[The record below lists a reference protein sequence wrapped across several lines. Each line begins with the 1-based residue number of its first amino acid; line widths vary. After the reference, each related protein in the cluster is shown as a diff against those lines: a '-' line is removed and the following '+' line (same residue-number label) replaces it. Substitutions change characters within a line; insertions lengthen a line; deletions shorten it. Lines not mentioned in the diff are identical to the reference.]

1 MARVR
6 FGVVGCGG
14 FARWHLKCLLDAPEA
29 EVVALCDPSEDALK
43 QARAIDARLAPLPS
57 HADHRA
63 LMERGDLDAVLI
75 STPHT
80 QHIGQIEDAFA
91 RGLHVLCDKP
101 LCTSVMD
108 VQRAIV
114 ARDRA
119 AKLGMVSYQRH
130 VEAPYVFLR
139 EKVRSGAI
147 GEVRAIQA
155 LLCQNWRSG
164 TSGKWRQDPDQ
175 SGGGFLLD
183 SGSHILDAVLW
194 ITGLTPQSAL
204 AIVDHRGTPVDI
216 DVSASVRFDGGAIAA
231 FAFFGDAP
239 EWFEEM
245 RFYGTEG
252 TLGIV
257 AGRVEWRDP
266 TGRRMAVESFPSTPS
281 PDAHFARCVLGQED
295 LAATF
300 EDAERTAR
308 LKEMIFAAGG
318 RRELV

>member
-1 MARVR
+1 MR

-29 EVVALCDPSEDALK
+29 EVVALCDPSEEALVH
-43 QARAIDARLAPLPS
+43 ARALDARLAGLPTC
-57 HADHRA
+57 ADHRA
-63 LMERGDLDAVLI
+63 LLDRGDLDAVLI

-91 RGLHVLCDKP
+91 QGLHVLCDKP

-139 EKVRSGAI
+139 DKIRSGAI
-147 GEVRAIQA
+147 GEVRTIQT

-164 TSGKWRQDPDQ
+164 TRGKWRQEPAL

-204 AIVDHRGTPVDI
+204 AVVEHRGTPVDI
-216 DVSASVRFDGGAIAA
+216 DVSTTVRFEGGAIGS
-231 FAFFGDAP
+231 FAFFGDAQ

-245 RFYGTEG
+245 RFYGTNG
-252 TLGIV
+252 ALSIV
-257 AGRVEWRDP
+257 SGRVEWRDAA
-266 TGRRMAVESFPSTPS
+266 GHKMAVESFPWSPS
-281 PDAHFARCVLGQED
+281 PDAHFARCVLGQEPV
-295 LAATF
+295 AAPF

-308 LKEMIFAAGG
+308 LKEMIFSAGG
-318 RRELV
+318 RRELF

>member
-1 MARVR
+1 MDRVR

-14 FARWHLKCLLDAPEA
+14 FARWHLKCLLDATEV
-29 EVVALCDPSEDALK
+29 EVVALCDTSEPALDRSR
-43 QARAIDARLAPLPS
+43 QVDARLASLPS
-57 HADHRA
+57 HTDYRE
-63 LMERGDLDAVLI
+63 LLNRGDLDAVLI

-80 QHIGQIEDAFA
+80 QHVGQIEDAFA

-108 VQRAIV
+108 VQRAII
-114 ARDRA
+114 ARDKA
-119 AKLGMVSYQRH
+119 GKLGMVSYQRH

-155 LLCQNWRSG
+155 LLCQNWRVG
-164 TSGKWRQDPDQ
+164 TAGMWRQDPDL

-183 SGSHILDAVLW
+183 SGSHILDVVLW

-204 AIVDHRGTPVDI
+204 AIVDHRGTPVEI
-216 DVSASVRFDGGAIAA
+216 DVSASVRFEGGAIGS

-239 EWFEEM
+239 EWFEEI
-245 RFYGTEG
+245 RIYGAQG

-257 AGRVEWRDP
+257 GGRVEWRDAA
-266 TGRRMAVESFPSTPS
+266 GRKMMAESFPGSPS
-281 PDAHFARCVLGQED
+281 PDAHFARCVLGREQV
-295 LAATF
+295 AAPF

-318 RRELV
+318 RRELF